1 MLDKTNTTSQRDT
14 LIVPEILR
22 EDLAKVETII
32 RERSDS
38 ELVERI
44 NQVLLHIFGSGGKR
58 FRPLLTLSAARLLGY
73 KGDHHLNLAAAVE
86 FVHTAT
92 LVHDDVVDQSKQ
104 RRGKPAA
111 NYLWDDKTSI
121 LVGDYLFARS
131 FQLMVSANSLRSLAV
146 LSDASATIAEAEVL
160 QLVNQNNSSISV
172 DTYLT
177 IIKGKTAAL
186 FSAATAVGGIVGRGT
201 DQEIRGLTEFG
212 NYLGIGFQIMDDLL
226 DYEGHSP
233 ELGKNVGDDFKEG
246 KVTLPVI
253 RAIEQADE
261 KETAFWK
268 RVFEDNNIMDG
279 DLERALMILKTRG
292 IIEEVRSQAF
302 SWSEKAKN
310 CLEKLPNNHIASFL
324 GNLADNSVARKS

>member
-1 MLDKTNTTSQRDT
+1 MPEVLKT
-14 LIVPEILR
+14 
-22 EDLAKVETII
+22 DLAKVETII
-32 RERSDS
+32 KDRSDS
-38 ELVERI
+38 ELVDRI

-58 FRPLLTLSAARLLGY
+58 FRPLLTLSSARLLGY
-73 KGDHHLNLAAAVE
+73 EGENHLNLAAAVE

-111 NYLWDDKTSI
+111 NYLWDDKTSV

-131 FQLMVSANSLRSLAV
+131 FQLMVSADSLRSLAV

-160 QLVNQNNSSISV
+160 QLVNQNNPSINV

-177 IIKGKTAAL
+177 VIQGKTAAL
-186 FSAATAVGGIVGRGT
+186 FSASTAVGGIVGGGN
-201 DQEIRGLTEFG
+201 DQQIQGLTEFG

-226 DYEGHSP
+226 DYEGLSP
-233 ELGKNVGDDFKEG
+233 DLGKNVGDDFKEG

-253 RAIEQADE
+253 LAIEQADK

-268 RVFEDNNIMDG
+268 RVFENKVIVDG
-279 DLERALMILKTRG
+279 DLEQALTLLKSRG
-292 IIEEVRSQAF
+292 IIEEVRMQAF
-302 SWSEKAKN
+302 GWSERAKE
-310 CLEKLPNNHIASFL
+310 CLEKLPNNQIAEFL
-324 GNLADNSVARKS
+324 RNLADNSVARKN

>member
-1 MLDKTNTTSQRDT
+1 MPEVLKT
-14 LIVPEILR
+14 
-22 EDLAKVETII
+22 DLAKVETII
-32 RERSDS
+32 KDRSDS
-38 ELVERI
+38 ELVDRI

-58 FRPLLTLSAARLLGY
+58 FRPLLTLSSARLLGY
-73 KGDHHLNLAAAVE
+73 EGENHLNLAAAVE

-111 NYLWDDKTSI
+111 NYLWDDKTSV

-131 FQLMVSANSLRSLAV
+131 FQLMVSADSLRSLAV

-160 QLVNQNNSSISV
+160 QLVNQNNPSINV

-177 IIKGKTAAL
+177 VIQGKTAAL
-186 FSAATAVGGIVGRGT
+186 FSASTAVGGIVGGGN
-201 DQEIRGLTEFG
+201 DQQIQGLTEFG

-226 DYEGHSP
+226 DYEGLSP
-233 ELGKNVGDDFKEG
+233 DLGKNVGDDFKEG

-253 RAIEQADE
+253 LAIEQADK

-268 RVFEDNNIMDG
+268 RVFENKVIVDG
-279 DLERALMILKTRG
+279 DLEQALTLLKSRG
-292 IIEEVRSQAF
+292 IIEEVRMQAF
-302 SWSEKAKN
+302 GWSERAKE
-310 CLEKLPNNHIASFL
+310 CLEKLPNNQIAEFL
-324 GNLADNSVARKS
+324 RNLADNSVSRKN